1 MPNDGKKGITVKVDE
16 ALHAEIRQ
24 YLEDHNMTMTEFVT
38 MALTNELHPKN
49 QMKEDKSMVNMRTLA
64 FQVPEDLFQRIKDY
78 LRRNNMTQKDFVIGL
93 IEDELERDLTQQEGV
108 REAEEPSEE
117 LEDDIREEE
126 SEELADDATV
136 EDETKGMTE
145 DSPVED
151 EAEELAEDGPVE
163 GEIEE
168 MAEDR
173 PVEGEAE
180 TLAEDSFAESE
191 SEDMVEDIPD
201 MDEPETMADESEGE
215 FSEDGS
221 MTEEGAFEAEDWLE
235 GETDEETED
244 EDEDEDEAV
253 GFAMGM

>member
-24 YLEDHNMTMTEFVT
+24 YLEDNNMTMTEFVT

-78 LRRNNMTQKDFVIGL
+78 LRRSNMTQKDFVIGL
-93 IEDELERDLTQQEGV
+93 IEDELERDLKQQEGV
-108 REAEEPSEE
+108 REAEEPSKE
-117 LEDDIREEE
+117 LGDDIREDE
-126 SEELADDATV
+126 SLKLAENAPA
-136 EDETKGMTE
+136 EDETEEMAE
-145 DSPVED
+145 DSPVE
-151 EAEELAEDGPVE
+151 
-163 GEIEE
+163 GETGE
-168 MAEDR
+168 MAEDS

-180 TLAEDSFAESE
+180 VLAEEGFAESE
-191 SEDMVEDIPD
+191 SEDMAADTPD
-201 MDEPETMADESEGE
+201 MDAPETMADESEDFEMAKSEGE
-215 FSEDGS
+215 LSENGS

-235 GETDEETED
+235 GETDEESED